1 MSLINGHV
9 YCQEMLT
16 LASPVPTT
24 SGSPPDDAGRSD
36 PRPHAVVIGAGLGG
50 LAAAIRL
57 GARGY
62 RVTVLERLDQPGGRA
77 RQFRQDGFVFD
88 AGPTIITAPF
98 LLEELW
104 ALCGKRMA
112 DDIDLRAM
120 DPFYQ
125 IRFDDGHV
133 VACSA
138 DADRMRAEIARLSPS
153 DVAGYDRYLEA
164 SRRAYE
170 IGFLRMGKVHFA
182 KFSTFLKHIPDVLS
196 LSGYQS
202 VYGFVSRF
210 FKDPRLRTVFSFHPL
225 LIGGNPY
232 SVTSIYCLIAHLE
245 RTYGVH
251 SAMGGTGAIVDGMV
265 RLIEGQGGV
274 VRLNA
279 PVDEILQADGAAVGV
294 RLESGEAI
302 PAVQV
307 VCNADATWAYA
318 NLIRS
323 PRKRW
328 TPAKVAGSDYSMGL
342 FVWYFGTDRQYTA
355 LPHHSILLGP
365 RFGGLLDDIFRRKR
379 LAPDFSIYLHR
390 PTATDP
396 ALAPSGCDTFYAL
409 CPVPNLDADIDWVAE
424 SERRRAAIQ
433 ARLEA
438 TVLPE
443 LGRHIVTSR
452 ILHPLHFR
460 DELNS
465 TKGAGFGLEPLL
477 WQSAWFR
484 PHNRS
489 EELRN
494 LVMVGAG
501 THPGAGVPGVLTS
514 AQMVDQLVPHA
525 G

>member
-1 MSLINGHV
+1 
-9 YCQEMLT
+9 MLT
-16 LASPVPTT
+16 LDAPGT
-24 SGSPPDDAGRSD
+24 STAAPAPRTGSGDGRPP
-36 PRPHAVVIGAGLGG
+36 AVVIGAGFGG

-62 RVTVLERLDQPGGRA
+62 RVTVLERLDQAGGRA
-77 RQFRQDGFVFD
+77 RQFRQDGFTFD

-98 LLEELW
+98 LLEDLW

-112 DDIDLRAM
+112 DDVDLRAM

-133 VACSA
+133 IACSA
-138 DADRMRAEIARLSPS
+138 DADRMRAEIARIAPE

-164 SRRAYE
+164 SRRAYD
-170 IGFLRMGKVHFA
+170 IGFVRMGLVHFA
-182 KFSTFLKHIPDVLS
+182 KFSTFLKHIPDVLT
-196 LSGYQS
+196 LSGHES

-210 FKDPRLRTVFSFHPL
+210 FKNPRLRTVFSFHPL

-251 SAMGGTGAIVDGMV
+251 SAMGGTGAIIAGMV

-279 PVDEILQADGAAVGV
+279 DVEEILQADGAAVGV
-294 RLESGEAI
+294 RLASGETLNAAQI
-302 PAVQV
+302 
-307 VCNADATWAYA
+307 VCNADATWAYD
-318 NLIRS
+318 NLIRG
-323 PRKRW
+323 PRRRW
-328 TPAKVAGSDYSMGL
+328 TKAKIARSDYSMGL
-342 FVWYFGTDRQYTA
+342 FVWYFGTDRQYPD

-365 RFGGLLDDIFRRKR
+365 RYGPLLRDIFRRKK
-379 LAPDFSIYLHR
+379 LADDFSVYLHR

-396 ALAPSGCDTFYAL
+396 SLAPPGCDAFYAL
-409 CPVPNLDADIDWVAE
+409 CPVPNLDSGVDWTVEA
-424 SERRRAAIQ
+424 ERRRAAIQ

-438 TVLPE
+438 TVLPG
-443 LGRHIVTSR
+443 LGRSIVTSK
-452 ILHPLHFR
+452 IMHPLHFR
-460 DELNS
+460 DELNA
-465 TKGAGFGLEPLL
+465 TKGAGFSLEPLL

-494 LVMVGAG
+494 LTMVGAG

-514 AQMVDQLVPHA
+514 AQLLDQLVPHA
-525 G
+525 